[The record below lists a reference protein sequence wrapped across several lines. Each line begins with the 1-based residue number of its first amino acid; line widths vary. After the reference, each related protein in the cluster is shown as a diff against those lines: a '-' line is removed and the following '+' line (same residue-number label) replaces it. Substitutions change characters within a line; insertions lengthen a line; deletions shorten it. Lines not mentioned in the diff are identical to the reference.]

1 MSRKTT
7 RWRRLGRQAGEGNTS
22 QLEPHRA
29 TGRARF
35 RCVELDDITLER
47 AFGKVC
53 CRPMGDEK
61 LARFR
66 KCVESGASP
75 NPAKKGWR

>member
-7 RWRRLGRQAGEGNTS
+7 RWRELARQAGEEKVH
-22 QLEPHRA
+22 LLKPHRA

-35 RCVELDDITLER
+35 RNVELDDVTLER

-53 CRPMGDEK
+53 CRPMNEEK
-61 LARFR
+61 AARFD
-66 KCVESGASP
+66 KIVASVSAP
-75 NPAKKGWR
+75 KKKW